1 MNHQSQITGVIPMSE
16 KTRIVDLSSR
26 VMEGD
31 PWHAANIA
39 TLLADVTAAEAA
51 ARPIP
56 GAHSIWQLVLHMT
69 GWAEEVRSRMSGGP
83 AGNPAAGDW
92 PRVGPVGRAR
102 WEAARAALF
111 GAYRALHRD
120 VSRMATSDLS
130 RPTVDPRNRATG
142 EGMSRYVTLHG
153 VIHHAAYHAGQIA
166 ILKRALRG

>member
-1 MNHQSQITGVIPMSE
+1 MSE
-16 KTRIVDLSSR
+16 KRRIVDLSSR

-31 PWHAANIA
+31 PWHAGNIA
-39 TLLADVTAAEAA
+39 SLLSDVTAVEAA

-69 GWAEEVRSRMSGGP
+69 AWADEVRARVAGVP

-102 WEAARAALF
+102 WDAARASLF
-111 GAYRALHRD
+111 NAYEALHKD
-120 VSRMATSDLS
+120 IARMPARDLS
-130 RPTVDPRNRATG
+130 RPTNDPRNRATG
-142 EGMSRYVTLHG
+142 EGVSRYVTIHG

-166 ILKRALRG
+166 LLKRALRG

>member
-1 MNHQSQITGVIPMSE
+1 MTEPRRV
-16 KTRIVDLSSR
+16 VDLSSR

-31 PWHAANIA
+31 PWHAGSIA
-39 TLLADVTAAEAA
+39 DLLADVTATEAA

-56 GAHSIWQLVLHMT
+56 GVHSIWQVVLHMT
-69 GWAEEVRSRMSGGP
+69 GWAEEVRLRLAGAP
-83 AGNPAAGDW
+83 AGNPASGDW

-111 GAYRALHRD
+111 TAYDALHRD
-120 VSRMATSDLS
+120 VARMGARDLD
-130 RPTVDPRNRATG
+130 RPTVDPRNKTTG
-142 EGMSRYVTLHG
+142 EGLSRYVTLHG

>member
-1 MNHQSQITGVIPMSE
+1 MSE
-16 KTRIVDLSSR
+16 KRRIVDLSSR

-31 PWHAANIA
+31 PWHAGSIA
-39 TLLADVTAAEAA
+39 ALLSDVTAAEAA

-69 GWAEEVRSRMSGGP
+69 GWAEEVRLRVAGAP
-83 AGNPAAGDW
+83 AGNPTMGDW

-102 WEAARAALF
+102 WDAARSALF
-111 GAYRALHRD
+111 SAYRALQRD
-120 VSRMATSDLS
+120 VARMATRDLT

-142 EGMSRYVTLHG
+142 EGMSRYVTIHG

-166 ILKRALRG
+166 LLKRALRG

>member
-1 MNHQSQITGVIPMSE
+1 MSE
-16 KTRIVDLSSR
+16 KRRIVDLSSR

-31 PWHAANIA
+31 PWHAGSIA
-39 TLLADVTAAEAA
+39 ALLADVTAAEAS

-69 GWAEEVRSRMSGGP
+69 GWAEEVRLRVAGAP
-83 AGNPAAGDW
+83 AGNPAMGDW

-102 WEAARAALF
+102 WDAARSALF
-111 GAYRALHRD
+111 SAYRVLQRD
-120 VSRMATSDLS
+120 VARMATRDLT

-142 EGMSRYVTLHG
+142 KGMSRYVTIHG

-166 ILKRALRG
+166 LLKRALRG

>member
-1 MNHQSQITGVIPMSE
+1 MSE
-16 KTRIVDLSSR
+16 KHRIVDLSSR

-31 PWHAANIA
+31 PWHAGNIA
-39 TLLADVTAAEAA
+39 ALLADVTAEEAA
-51 ARPIP
+51 ARPIA

-69 GWAEEVRSRMSGGP
+69 GWADEVRARLKGAP
-83 AGNPAAGDW
+83 AGNPSVGDW

-111 GAYRALHRD
+111 TAYHALHKD
-120 VSRMATSDLS
+120 VSRMAARDLS
-130 RPTVDPRNRATG
+130 KPTVDPRNRSTG
-142 EGMSRYVTLHG
+142 EGMSRYVTVHG